1 MQDHQNQETMV
12 LTLQQAPTTMFLD
25 ADDLLAPTYIDS
37 CIANLERDKNLN
49 IVYTEV
55 NILCK
60 KGKWNLPNFSI
71 PNFRSKLY
79 SNFSCDT
86 KRSL

>member
-12 LTLQQAPTTMFLD
+12 LTLQQATYLMFLD

-37 CIANLERDKNLN
+37 CIANLERQKLN

-55 NILCK
+55 NIWRK
-60 KGKWNLPNFSI
+60 KRKVESTRF
-71 PNFRSKLY
+71 
-79 SNFSCDT
+79 
-86 KRSL
+86 

>member
-12 LTLQQAPTTMFLD
+12 LTLQQAPIDVLGCGWS
-25 ADDLLAPTYIDS
+25 LVTYIDS

-49 IVYTEV
+49 IVYTEGEYFV
-55 NILCK
+55 

-71 PNFRSKLY
+71 PNFRNKLY